1 MKNISVI
8 LFSII
13 TSFSL
18 MSQTFNKNYFD
29 TDANDSFVS
38 IYLSIDN
45 LMISKSNSN
54 LTNLDSL
61 YSSKH
66 IMSKNGLEYFAFRI
80 TANTIYYDTKNKS
93 LVGNFISYY
102 NDGDTLHISMS
113 EKNGDVIF
121 LNIFNHN
128 NKMSVI
134 ITENMI
140 NGKTKVYF
148 SDSCFLER
156 KSRG

>member
-45 LMISKSNSN
+45 LMISKSN
-54 LTNLDSL
+54 
-61 YSSKH
+61 
-66 IMSKNGLEYFAFRI
+66 
-80 TANTIYYDTKNKS
+80 S